1 MMPRPGLSQLL
12 VPFIGVIGVIGV
24 IRVLYWILY
33 LIPLFNPS
41 SRCDGCKQSV
51 AKDCDQ
57 SGVDDS
63 IKR

>member
-1 MMPRPGLSQLL
+1 MMPGPGLSQLL
-12 VPFIGVIGVIGV
+12 VPFIGVIGV

-33 LIPLFNPS
+33 LIPLFNTS
-41 SRCDGCKQSV
+41 SRRDGCKQSV